1 MIKISNT
8 TIKYAKRQVKSKI
21 VDKAKYLLEHESI
34 KLIYGEFIDDS
45 DNEELKQCLL
55 FMINRTTNINL

>member
-1 MIKISNT
+1 MIYYDKISNT
-8 TIKYAKRQVKSKI
+8 TIKYAKRQFKSKI

-45 DNEELKQCLL
+45 VMRYLNNVYCL
-55 FMINRTTNINL
+55 